1 MSWTS
6 KVLPDQA
13 SKTFIVTG
21 ATSGL
26 GLCCAEAL
34 AAQGAHVIMAVRDI
48 PKGEAVADRLRAK
61 HPGAYLTIE
70 QLDLASLRSVAAF
83 AGRMNSAGAK
93 IDVLL
98 NNAGLGLQPER
109 NVTEDGFERQFGT
122 NHLGHFALTAQLVPA
137 LLRTEN
143 PRVVTVSSIAH
154 RRGAMQWQDPN
165 LATGYDGRVAY
176 GQSKLANLMFALEL
190 AERAAAQSSRLASLA
205 AHPGLS
211 RTGFV
216 TATHMP
222 AWKRIGFEVATR
234 IISQSAEQGSLPLL
248 YAAAMP
254 DARNG
259 EYWGPGGFM
268 EINGSPARA
277 KPWPQALVAAD
288 RKRLWDLSESMTG
301 VAFPELK

>member
-1 MSWTS
+1 MRWTS
-6 KVLPDQA
+6 KMLPDQA
-13 SKTFIVTG
+13 GKTCVVTG

-26 GLCCAEAL
+26 GLCCTAAL
-34 AAQGAHVIMAVRDI
+34 AARGAHVIMAVRDVA
-48 PKGEAVADRLRAK
+48 KGAAVADRIRAD
-61 HPGAYLTIE
+61 HPGAYISIE
-70 QLDLASLRSVAAF
+70 ELNLASLRSVAAF
-83 AGRMNSAGAK
+83 AGRLNSADAI

-109 NVTEDGFERQFGT
+109 HVTEDGFERQFGT

-137 LLRTEN
+137 LLRTEH
-143 PRVVTVSSIAH
+143 PRVVTVASIAH
-154 RRGAMQWQDPN
+154 RRGAMQWQDLN
-165 LATGYDGRVAY
+165 LASGYDGRVAY

-216 TATHMP
+216 AATHMP
-222 AWKRIGFEVATR
+222 AWMQISFQVATR
-234 IISQSAEQGSLPLL
+234 LISQSAEAGSEPLL

-259 EYWGPGGFM
+259 EYWGPGGIK
-268 EINGSPARA
+268 EISGPPARA
-277 KPWPQALVAAD
+277 KPWPQALVAGD
-288 RKRLWDLSESMTG
+288 RQRLWDISETMTG
-301 VAFPELK
+301 VTFPQLR